1 MPIFSIQTKLRTFI
15 LIENSHM
22 MKTFL
27 LTCLSLLISFH
38 FPAQASTYNLT
49 VKVSGIAVKKGMV
62 EFGLFRDAEKF
73 TKIGGTYRMLRVKVD
88 AADETVT
95 FHNLPKGKYAVC
107 IYLDENN
114 NNQCD
119 KNFFGIPTERFAF
132 SNNLRPMLSA
142 PSFES
147 CSVYLNENKSI
158 VIRADY

>member
-1 MPIFSIQTKLRTFI
+1 
-15 LIENSHM
+15 
-22 MKTFL
+22 
-27 LTCLSLLISFH
+27 
-38 FPAQASTYNLT
+38 
-49 VKVSGIAVKKGMV
+49 MV

-88 AADETVT
+88 AAEETVT

-142 PSFES
+142 PSFEA